1 MINTVV
7 GDEKVI
13 EAILDTIRLLQD
25 QTPAAPSD
33 MRGVAL
39 K

>member
-13 EAILDTIRLLQD
+13 ETILDTMRLLQGEA
-25 QTPAAPSD
+25 PAAPSD

>member
-1 MINTVV
+1 MINTVA
-7 GDEKVI
+7 GDEKVL
-13 EAILDTIRLLQD
+13 ETILNTMRLLQD
-25 QTPAAPSD
+25 QAPAAPSD